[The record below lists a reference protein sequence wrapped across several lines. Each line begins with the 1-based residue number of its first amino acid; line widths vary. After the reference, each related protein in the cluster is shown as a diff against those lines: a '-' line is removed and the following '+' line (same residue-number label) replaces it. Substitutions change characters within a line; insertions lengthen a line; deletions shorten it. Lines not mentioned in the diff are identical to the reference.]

1 MRIEYR
7 MVESAQT
14 GDLVWRYDKYAVL
27 SGPFIITKWTQ
38 HWPEFE
44 PRWWM
49 LNANT
54 GEEVSCFK
62 NQLRKAHVIEK

>member
-1 MRIEYR
+1 MKTEYR
-7 MVESAQT
+7 MVESVQP
-14 GDLVWRYDKYAVL
+14 GDLVWRYDKYAIL
-27 SGPFIITKWTQ
+27 TGPFIITKWTQ
-38 HWPEFE
+38 HWAGGQ
-44 PRWWM
+44 RWWM